1 MSALVDA
8 AVTKSE
14 ALKAYFMQW
23 AIDISNV
30 KSPEEE
36 YKQKRQM
43 LRHKFDNE
51 LRQLVQHSTDQNEYT
66 RRSDA
71 MLQHAGELKE
81 LESQFKKSIALEEQ
95 QFGERLEAAHRR
107 LACGLFRALG
117 DTLWDHSVSTAL
129 NQCLQ
134 PRRPKVD
141 AGSAEECSEVL
152 DPRKGAD
159 TIHDTTID
167 LERDYNQ
174 GLRQVADSPRP
185 QGQITAYYQPSGA
198 VVDSVFTGSLEQQQS
213 SAPQVSLGQET
224 ESGAQ
229 ISPATEE
236 AEINKSQTTRA
247 PGPAPTP
254 DASRSS
260 DSNSR
265 LAENS
270 NPTTMPISPMSLN
283 QTGRATHRDTGQTSN
298 GADQPAHS
306 ITVAHTQN
314 NTSSGQL
321 PADTLVAHL
330 RAPLKR
336 VLAEASDQQQKRK
349 RLHINPPD
357 PPEERVIEFDQVFQN
372 GEAQTKYI
380 ITQHP
385 PDFGQWYILECKEHD
400 KHFPGDPIRAASRH
414 LIGKDHGVNGD
425 HSFAVKM
432 LGTRVLRCNDVLAA
446 MNNRIARQSFLQA
459 VNVTPQR
466 VIQGRRMLPEDYQA
480 QGCEVI
486 PVAGEIYSSQSATQS
501 YTYPVLVLPWKAFDH
516 FPQMRQLLN
525 STPSCYVFDKKVD
538 QYPRGWAE
546 GYEDGG
552 VMLQNR
558 SYPVVYFDKEDF
570 PDQCTFG
577 WVPLTSFKVYDP
589 DLTSLAYSRI
599 VNRYLRRKDPRL
611 AVDYRY
617 STDKSNAIPYGPNG
631 EDIHLGDYMEQGN
644 DKMPASQRDVTGSS
658 RSQVQTEE
666 PRTAPRSIPRLEYPF
681 VSGGSEGVGKAWPE
695 IMAPAPASI
704 TQQPIVNV
712 VELGELHVE
721 SASNRPVES

>member
-1 MSALVDA
+1 MSAVVDA

-23 AIDISNV
+23 AIDISKV

-51 LRQLVQHSTDQNEYT
+51 LHQLLQLSSDQNEYT
-66 RRSDA
+66 KRSEA

-81 LESQFKKSIALEEQ
+81 LEIQFKKSIALDEQ
-95 QFGERLEAAHRR
+95 KFGERLEAAHRR

-129 NQCLQ
+129 NECLKPQ
-134 PRRPKVD
+134 RPKVD
-141 AGSAEECSEVL
+141 AVSAKEYSGVL
-152 DPRKGAD
+152 DTRNGAD
-159 TIHDTTID
+159 AIPDTTID
-167 LERDYNQ
+167 LERDNQ
-174 GLRQVADSPRP
+174 GLRHVEDRLRPRD
-185 QGQITAYYQPSGA
+185 QITAYYQSSTEM
-198 VVDSVFTGSLEQQQS
+198 VDSAFTGSLEQQQS
-213 SAPQVSLGQET
+213 SALQVPLGQEA

-229 ISPATEE
+229 IIPATEE
-236 AEINKSQTTRA
+236 AEVNKSQTTRT

-270 NPTTMPISPMSLN
+270 NLTTMPISPMSLK
-283 QTGRATHRDTGQTSN
+283 QTGGATHRDTGQTSN
-298 GADQPAHS
+298 GAAQPALS
-306 ITVAHTQN
+306 ITLAHTQN
-314 NTSSGQL
+314 NTSPGQL

-349 RLHINPPD
+349 RLHINSPD

-372 GEAQTKYI
+372 GDAQTKYI
-380 ITQHP
+380 IVQHP
-385 PDFGQWYILECKEHD
+385 PDFGHWYILECKEHG
-400 KHFPGDPIRAASRH
+400 KHFHKDPIRSASRH
-414 LIGKDHGVNGD
+414 LIGQDHGLNGD

-432 LGTRVLRCNDVLAA
+432 LGTRVLHCNDLLAA
-446 MNNRIARQSFLQA
+446 MNNRIARQSFPEA
-459 VNVTPQR
+459 VNVIPQR
-466 VIQGRRMLPEDYQA
+466 VTRGKRMLPQDYQA

-486 PVAGEIYSSQSATQS
+486 PVAGEIYSSKSASQGNM
-501 YTYPVLVLPWKAFDH
+501 YPVLVLPWKAFHH
-516 FPQMRQLLN
+516 FPQTKQLLN

-558 SYPVVYFDKEDF
+558 SYPVVSFDKEDF

-577 WVPLTSFKVYDP
+577 WAPLTSFKVYDP
-589 DLTSLAYSRI
+589 DHTSVVQSGI

-617 STDKSNAIPYGPNG
+617 STDQSNVIPDRTDG
-631 EDIHLGDYMEQGN
+631 ENIHMGDCME
-644 DKMPASQRDVTGSS
+644 
-658 RSQVQTEE
+658 
-666 PRTAPRSIPRLEYPF
+666 
-681 VSGGSEGVGKAWPE
+681 
-695 IMAPAPASI
+695 
-704 TQQPIVNV
+704 
-712 VELGELHVE
+712 
-721 SASNRPVES
+721 